1 MEQEPIMKFFDIQ
14 SQADLEQVQQFI
26 VDSADRSSVEDSAE
40 ERRRNV
46 QTLIDDVRRRGDTAV
61 AEFTRRFDH
70 VDLEPSQF
78 ELTEEDI
85 DRAWDAVPRPV
96 IAMLERAHENIRSF
110 HAKHLR
116 GSWEEHL
123 PDGSM
128 YGQRLT
134 PVENAGV
141 YVPGGKAFYPSS
153 VLMNIAPARV
163 AGVSEIVMVSPPS
176 CEGSIHPA
184 VVAAARIAGAT
195 RIFRV
200 GGAQAI
206 AALAY
211 GTEHIPQVVKITGP
225 GNAYVTAAKALV
237 RGIVDI
243 DSEAGPSEV
252 VVIADKTAN
261 PHHVAAELLAQAE
274 HDEEALCLL
283 FTTSREVAE
292 KTLAR
297 IEDRMQVLSRAP
309 IIRESLSRFGA
320 VVVTPDLETAVAL
333 TNLCAPEHL
342 SVQTEYAPRVADKV
356 THAGAIMLG
365 AMTPVAVGDYYAG
378 PNHILPTMRRARY
391 SSPLSAEDFRKVTN
405 VMFFSKER
413 LNRDAHDI
421 EEMARLEGL
430 EAHAES
436 VAVRIKD
443 VN

>member
-1 MEQEPIMKFFDIQ
+1 MKFFDIQ
-14 SQADLEQVQQFI
+14 SDSDLEEVRSFI
-26 VDSADRSSVEDSAE
+26 LNSADRASAE
-40 ERRRNV
+40 ESAEARRNAV
-46 QTLIDDVRRRGDTAV
+46 AALVEEVRQRGDEAV
-61 AEFTRRFDH
+61 AEFTRRFDQ
-70 VDLEPSQF
+70 VDLDPSQF

-85 DRAWDAVPRPV
+85 EEAWQAVPKPV
-96 IAMLERAHENIRSF
+96 IDMLERAHRNIHDF

-116 GSWEEHL
+116 TSWEEHF

-163 AGVSEIVMVSPPS
+163 AGVNEIIMVSPPS
-176 CEGSIHPA
+176 MNGSIHPS

-200 GGAQAI
+200 GGAQAV
-206 AALAY
+206 AALAF

-261 PHHVAAELLAQAE
+261 PKHVAAELLAQAE
-274 HDEEALCLL
+274 HDEEALCIL
-283 FTTSREVAE
+283 FSSCREVAE
-292 KTLAR
+292 KTLKR
-297 IEDRMQVLSRAP
+297 VEERMQVLSRSA
-309 IIRESLSRFGA
+309 IIEQALSRFGA
-320 VVVTPDLETAVAL
+320 IIVTPDLETAIEL

-342 SVQTEYAPRVADKV
+342 SVQTEYAPRVADKI
-356 THAGAIMLG
+356 TNAGAIMMGGL
-365 AMTPVAVGDYYAG
+365 TPVAVGDYYAG

-405 VMFFSKER
+405 VMLFSKER
-413 LNRDAHDI
+413 LHRDAHDI

-436 VAVRIKD
+436 VTVRIRD

>member
-1 MEQEPIMKFFDIQ
+1 MKFFDIQ
-14 SQADLEQVQQFI
+14 SDADLEEVRAFI
-26 VDSADRSSVEDSAE
+26 LKSADRGSEEESPE
-40 ERRRNV
+40 ERRNAV
-46 QTLIDDVRRRGDTAV
+46 ATLIEEVRQRGDEAV
-61 AEFTRRFDH
+61 AEFTRRFDG

-78 ELTEEDI
+78 ELTAEEI
-85 DRAWDAVPRPV
+85 DSAWNAVPKPV

-116 GSWEEHL
+116 ESWEEHL

-128 YGQRLT
+128 YGQRIT

-163 AGVSEIVMVSPPS
+163 AGVREIIMVSPPS
-176 CEGSIHPA
+176 FEGSIYPA

-200 GGAQAI
+200 GGAQAV

-225 GNAYVTAAKALV
+225 GNAYVTAAKAMV

-261 PHHVAAELLAQAE
+261 PNHVAAELLAQAE
-274 HDEEALCLL
+274 HDEEALCIL
-283 FTTSREVAE
+283 FSSCREVAE

-297 IEDRMQVLSRAP
+297 VEERMKVLSRSA
-309 IIRESLSRFGA
+309 IIEKALSRFGA
-320 VVVTPDLETAVAL
+320 IVVTPDLETAVSL

-391 SSPLSAEDFRKVTN
+391 SSPLTEEDFRKVTN

-413 LNRDAHDI
+413 LHRDAHDI

-436 VAVRIKD
+436 VTVRIKD